1 MGTRRFSGLGLATAA
16 VALAAARAG
25 FGGENPLGPAPDPA
39 NWHHE
44 ALARAA
50 ARSAGFTTEAEN
62 ALAFHT
68 DYVDSYLYNPL
79 WWAKSLP
86 ATGAHRAAVATAS
99 RHDLVKV
106 HFDDLFAPEQVA
118 GTWRRYL
125 SGTVAALLWIAS
137 EPAHRPRR
145 AMAHNVIGTS
155 LHAIQDFY
163 THSNWIDD
171 PCRRHRT
178 WFEVPASERAGF
190 PLWTGSYELPDH
202 LGIKHHG
209 AYQFACTVLNRLG
222 QAGLDVLQSTIC
234 HDASPYA
241 GSQFCQWVRDCGD
254 DDLVEYTP
262 PVDIPGGFTLPEDVV
277 FARAGINVDS
287 RWQAEVGA
295 AERDVGLTGPE
306 AFDAAYGLAER
317 SSCQWLR
324 ILAGIFDAPPH
335 QGFWEEVRTGGV
347 ATDAYDTDIEPWED
361 LALIPYRFI
370 SAGPY
375 PPPAGYDDEAAWYLR
390 LEITTAAEAGA
401 GTDAD
406 IVPVVGGDDQPVL
419 DHAAAPGG
427 GTLLDA
433 AVAFN
438 DFERGAT
445 AAYYLGPFPDLPEAV
460 SLRNDAPGLLD
471 IAAQVGASLV
481 GAVVDAFEAV
491 FGFLAGLAGVG
502 ADRIGDGHVV
512 ASPAELA
519 GLEPGESLARTITCA
534 GASEGTYDVRVEIEK
549 TAAVTSGP
557 GFPMRTFAVTFVEVK
572 CVEQSAFEY
581 GNDEPFV
588 LCLAIPHGGGGHP
601 EKHLAGPYDNVAT
614 GAVRSIGKTFE
625 LTIPEGPGFI
635 SAAVAVYESDL
646 ESPSDRLE
654 LLADFAGQAAAD
666 AEETEQS
673 LTVFVGEAVAA
684 SWRPARVEAAAFRRG
699 AEAELRRFA
708 AVTAD
713 DWVGPGAT
721 VEVPLVVAGEPALVA
736 VPDEAA
742 AGCDGTAPPQPVALA
757 AILKEKPWGGDRF
770 TGANGGGARIG
781 ESWVVADL
789 PESVSGTPGGDRSVV
804 AGGPL
809 AGRRLRDLMKLWGR
823 ALLGD
828 AALTAAGDFPLL
840 VKVID
845 AAQPLSVQVHPDA
858 AYAARHPGAHPKTE
872 SWYVIA
878 AEPGAVLYIGLADGV
893 DERALVAACRSGD
906 VEEVLVAVPAR
917 PGTLHHLPAGTVHAI
932 GAGVVVAEVQTP
944 SDTTFRL
951 YDWARQVGRRPRELH
966 VEEALA
972 AIRWD
977 VAVPAPV
984 RIEGSGELMTTDAY
998 VIRQHLVAG
1007 EMVLPAA
1014 PDVCRILFGIDGAVS
1029 LCGLALDAGAA
1040 ALVPAALAG
1049 AALPIRGKGRFLEI
1063 APGTGTQKVPTRAA
1077 PSEGRRGGRR
1087 STGR

>member
-16 VALAAARAG
+16 VALAASRAG

-79 WWAKSLP
+79 WWAKSVP

-137 EPAHRPRR
+137 EPGDRPRR

-163 THSNWIDD
+163 AHSNWIDD

-178 WFEVPASERAGF
+178 WFEVAASERAGF
-190 PLWTGSYELPDH
+190 PLWTGAYELPDH

-241 GSQFCQWVRDCGD
+241 GSQFCQWVRDCRD
-254 DDLVEYTP
+254 DDLVAYTP
-262 PVDIPGGFTLPEDVV
+262 PDIAFGVTLPEDVV

-295 AERDVGLTGPE
+295 AERDVGLTGME
-306 AFDAAYGLAER
+306 AFDTAYGLAER
-317 SSCQWLR
+317 SSCQWVH
-324 ILAGIFDAPPH
+324 ILAGIFDRPPH
-335 QGFWEEVRTGGV
+335 EDFWQEVRTGGV
-347 ATDAYDTDIEPWED
+347 ATDAYDTDIAPWED

-390 LEITTAAEAGA
+390 LEITTADEAGA

-406 IVPVVGGDDQPVL
+406 IVPIVGGGDLPVL

-433 AVAFN
+433 GVAFN

-445 AAYYLGPFPDLPEAV
+445 AAYYLGPFPDLPGAV
-460 SLRNDAPGLLD
+460 TLRNDAPGVLD

-491 FGFLAGLAGVG
+491 VGFLAGLAGVG

-519 GLEPGESLARTITCA
+519 ALEPGESLARTITCA

-549 TAAVTSGP
+549 TTTVATGA
-557 GFPMRTFAVTFVEVK
+557 GFPRRTFAVTFVEVK

-588 LCLAIPHGGGGHP
+588 LGLAIPHGGGGLP
-601 EKHLAGPYDNVAT
+601 EKLLAGPYDNVAT
-614 GAVRSIGKTFE
+614 GAVRDIGKTFE
-625 LTIPEGPGFI
+625 LTVPEGPGFI
-635 SAAVAVYESDL
+635 SVAAAAYESDL
-646 ESPSDRLE
+646 ESPSDRID
-654 LLADFAGQAAAD
+654 LLAAFAGQAGAD

-673 LTVFVGEAVAA
+673 LAVFIGEAVAA

-699 AEAELRRFA
+699 AEVELRRFA
-708 AVTAD
+708 AVTPD
-713 DWVGPGAT
+713 HWVGPGAT
-721 VEVPLVVAGEPALVA
+721 ADVPLLAVGEPTCVA

-742 AGCDGTAPPQPVALA
+742 TGCDGAVPPQLVALR
-757 AILKEKPWGGDRF
+757 AILKEKPWGGERF
-770 TGANGGGARIG
+770 TDAKGGGARIG
-781 ESWVVADL
+781 EDWVVADL
-789 PESVSGTPGGDRSVV
+789 PEAVSGTPGGDRSTV
-804 AGGPL
+804 AAGPL
-809 AGRRLRDLMKLWGR
+809 AGLRLHDLMKLWGE

-828 AALTAAGDFPLL
+828 VALTGAGDFPLL
-840 VKVID
+840 VKVLD

-858 AYAARHPGAHPKTE
+858 AYAARHPGTYPKTE

-878 AEPGAVLYIGLADGV
+878 AEPGAVLYIGLEDGV
-893 DERALVAACRSGD
+893 DEEALAAACRSGD
-906 VEEVLVAVPAR
+906 VEEVLATLPAR
-917 PGTLHHLPAGTVHAI
+917 PGTLHHLPAGTVHAL

-951 YDWARQVGRRPRELH
+951 YDWARQVDRAPREMH
-966 VEEALA
+966 VEKALA

-977 VAVPAPV
+977 HTVPAPV
-984 RIEGSGELMTTDAY
+984 RMRGSGELIATDAY
-998 VIRQHLVAG
+998 VIRQHVVAG
-1007 EMVLPAA
+1007 EIELPTA
-1014 PDVCRILFGIDGAVS
+1014 PDACRILLGIDGAVS
-1029 LCGLALDAGAA
+1029 LCGLALAAGAA
-1040 ALVPAALAG
+1040 ALVPAALTSAG
-1049 AALPIRGKGRFLEI
+1049 LAARGKGRFLEI
-1063 APGTGTQKVPTRAA
+1063 VPATGAGTKATRAA